1 MLKLN
6 SLLSYL
12 SLILFI
18 SCSSDMNKNIPTF
31 TVFHTNFE
39 NSLTVDGFVEPVKT
53 STANCPPNVQG
64 TITYLVDDGTYVHE
78 GDTVC
83 KIEVKEIQTDYE
95 DLLIELENTIAGLNK
110 TKASLDL
117 QYAILEAQVENN
129 NANTKIAQLD
139 SLQLIYSPPNIRKI
153 KELQLKKAAIQK
165 QQYDNK
171 LKALNIIN
179 QSEIRRWELRIN
191 RIKNRIRTQKERLD
205 ALNVKAPKSGLAI
218 IAPNYATDLKNQV
231 GDIVWSNMLLVSIP
245 KISEMKIRMRASETD
260 YKYINV
266 NDSVVYTFDAM
277 PENKAWGKIQLK
289 SPIGVPYRRG
299 SKIKLFEIEA
309 TIDSV
314 ITMPAP
320 GYTANCRIIL
330 QEVKDTL
337 VVPQVAVFDEDSLKV
352 VYVKNKN
359 GFEMRQVKTGL
370 SSSKEVIITSGLK
383 ENEVVALTKPDESLI
398 KSKKTLGTDVS
409 QIAVPRHCEDG
420 VRSNPEKTWIASLRS
435 Q

>member
-1 MLKLN
+1 MLFHRNDAICRFMIIFASLKLRTIFVLNSN
-6 SLLSYL
+6 SLLTYL
-12 SLILFI
+12 LLFFFI
-18 SCSSDMNKNIPTF
+18 SCTSDKDKDIPTF
-31 TVFHTNFE
+31 TVAHTNFE
-39 NSLTVDGFVEPVKT
+39 NSLTVAGFVEPVKT
-53 STANCPPNVQG
+53 STATCPPNVQG
-64 TITYLVDDGTYVHE
+64 TITYLVEDGTYVHE

-83 KIEVKEIQTDYE
+83 KIEVQELQTEYE
-95 DLLIELENTIAGLNK
+95 DQLIELENAKAGLSK
-110 TKASLDL
+110 TKASLDM

-171 LKALNIIN
+171 LKALDIIN

-191 RIKNRIRTQKERLD
+191 RITNRLRTLKERLD

-231 GDIVWSNMLLVSIP
+231 GDVVWSNMLLVSIP
-245 KISEMKIRMRASETD
+245 EISQMKIRMRASETD

-266 NDSVVYTFDAM
+266 NDSVVYSFDAM
-277 PENKAWGKIQLK
+277 PGNKARGKIQMK
-289 SPIGVPYRRG
+289 SPIGSPYRRG
-299 SKIKLFEIEA
+299 SKVKLFDIEA
-309 TIDSV
+309 SIDSA

-320 GYTANCRIIL
+320 GYTVNCRIIM
-330 QEVKDTL
+330 QAIKDTL

-359 GFEMRQVKTGL
+359 GFEMRQVQTGL

-383 ENEVVALTKPDESLI
+383 ENEAVALTKPNSFNKL
-398 KSKKTLGTDVS
+398 
-409 QIAVPRHCEDG
+409 
-420 VRSNPEKTWIASLRS
+420 
-435 Q
+435 

>member
-1 MLKLN
+1 VLNSN
-6 SLLSYL
+6 SLLVYIL
-12 SLILFI
+12 LFLFI
-18 SCSSDMNKNIPTF
+18 SCTSDKYKDIPVF
-31 TVFHTNFE
+31 TVSHTTFE
-39 NSLTVDGFVEPVKT
+39 NSLTVAGFVEPVRT
-53 STANCPPNVQG
+53 STALCPPNVQG
-64 TITYLVDDGTYVHE
+64 TITYLVEDGTYVHE

-83 KIEVKEIQTDYE
+83 KIEMKELQTDYE
-95 DLLIELENTIAGLNK
+95 DLLIELETTKAGLNK
-110 TKASLDL
+110 TKASLNM

-153 KELQLKKAAIQK
+153 KELELKKAAIQK
-165 QQYDNK
+165 RQYDNK
-171 LKALNIIN
+171 LKALDIIN

-191 RIKNRIRTQKERLD
+191 RIKNRIRTLKERLD

-231 GDIVWSNMLLVSIP
+231 GDNVWSNMLLVSIP
-245 KISEMKIRMRASETD
+245 ELSQMKIRMRASETD

-266 NDSVVYTFDAM
+266 DDSVVYTFDAM
-277 PENKAWGKIQLK
+277 PENKAWGKIQMK
-289 SPIGVPYRRG
+289 SPIGAPHRRG

-314 ITMPAP
+314 ITIPAP

-330 QEVKDTL
+330 QEIKDTL

-359 GFEMRQVKTGL
+359 GFEMRQVQTGL

-383 ENEVVALTKPDESLI
+383 ENEAVALTKPLNPL
-398 KSKKTLGTDVS
+398 KGTLG
-409 QIAVPRHCEDG
+409 R
-420 VRSNPEKTWIASLRS
+420 
-435 Q
+435 